1 MNYITVTKLQNKL
14 DGEANQSIV
23 RKLVDKMIRDG
34 YVEAK
39 GSRRLGL
46 SSEIDFLL
54 DKIWRIELSQYILI
68 WNRQAC
74 NPFQSDWE
82 KAHGSQESTG

>member
-54 DKIWRIELSQYILI
+54 DKI
-68 WNRQAC
+68 
-74 NPFQSDWE
+74 
-82 KAHGSQESTG
+82 

>member
-1 MNYITVTKLQNKL
+1 MHTLRPAIVNYQALYHALPMNYITVTKLQNKL

-54 DKIWRIELSQYILI
+54 DKI
-68 WNRQAC
+68 
-74 NPFQSDWE
+74 
-82 KAHGSQESTG
+82 